1 MEIITLT
8 NTLYNKTQY
17 QKVIDTSFTQ
27 LVQPQTTSSVTL
39 PTVSVAEFFQNYQQ
53 IFFQIPKFG
62 DINSHEYLVKTSG
75 EYINATQTN
84 ETIQAL
90 IEEITQLRQENLEL
104 QRQQIQND
112 ITNVQANIAQSQ
124 LQLNK

>member
-1 MEIITLT
+1 MERVRLKKQVYAKNAVDNVI
-8 NTLYNKTQY
+8 NTG
-17 QKVIDTSFTQ
+17 FTQ
-27 LVQPQTTSSVTL
+27 LTPQTPVVPEVQP
-39 PTVSVAEFFQNYQQ
+39 PNIEEFFTQYSSL
-53 IFFQIPKFG
+53 FFAIPKFG
-62 DINSHEYLVKTSG
+62 STNSHEYLVKTSG

-112 ITNVQANIAQSQ
+112 IASVQANIAQAQ
-124 LQLNK
+124 QQLNK